1 MAVYVREI
9 KLKDGGVS
17 FSIDVYHKG
26 RRRMVKTKIQTS
38 RPTGREYLKAKRD
51 AETMANEYEDRLK
64 VDPDRVFNGDEKQC
78 DDFLDYFQ
86 EDGRCKKKCIKLQ
99 ECV

>member
-38 RPTGREYLKAKRD
+38 RPTGRGVPEGK
-51 AETMANEYEDRLK
+51 E
-64 VDPDRVFNGDEKQC
+64 GC
-78 DDFLDYFQ
+78 
-86 EDGRCKKKCIKLQ
+86 
-99 ECV
+99 